1 MTKRSVLSEDEL
13 QTEPSERLTIP
24 AYPHDWPLLG
34 PAAPENTALIV
45 IDMQRDGVLD
55 GGWFTDMGFD
65 LSLVRAIVPKIRGL
79 LDAAR
84 NVPGMN
90 IVHFTN
96 SFAPDFSDLPDF
108 KREQAIRNGTPY
120 GKPNKFGRG
129 WIHGE
134 LGTTIIDEL
143 TPFPGELVFN
153 KPTYSCLESEAFQAW
168 LLKMQIRSLI
178 ITGVTS
184 NVCVSATL
192 YSAVDRGYDCL
203 TISDGVAG
211 VTESVTEALLNL
223 VRYQGGL
230 FGAETTAAVA
240 EASLW
245 AFAGSHTSARTS

>member
-1 MTKRSVLSEDEL
+1 MSENREEGVPGL
-13 QTEPSERLTIP
+13 WIP
-24 AYPHDWPLLG
+24 ASPHDWPLLG
-34 PAAPENTALIV
+34 PAAPERIALII
-45 IDMQRDGVLD
+45 IDMQVDGVRD

-65 LSLVRAIVPKIRGL
+65 LSLVRAIIPNISGL

-84 NVPGMN
+84 SVPGMN

-96 SFAPDFSDLPDF
+96 SFAPDLSDLPEV

-120 GKPNKFGRG
+120 GKPNRFGRG
-129 WIHGE
+129 MIHGE
-134 LGTTIIDEL
+134 PGSTIIEEL
-143 TPFPGELVFN
+143 APLPGELVLN
-153 KPTYSCLESEAFQAW
+153 KPFYSALESRAFQAW
-168 LLKMQIRSLI
+168 LEEHEVGSLI

-211 VTESVTEALLNL
+211 VTESVTENLVGL

-230 FGAETTAAVA
+230 FGAETTAAAA
-240 EASLW
+240 EQSLRS
-245 AFAGSHTSARTS
+245 FAAAN

>member
-1 MTKRSVLSEDEL
+1 MTERSIASDQGQATSSACLA
-13 QTEPSERLTIP
+13 IP
-24 AYPHDWPLLG
+24 AFPHKWPLLG
-34 PAAPENTALIV
+34 PAPPETTALIV

-65 LSLVRAIVPKIRGL
+65 LSLVRAIIPRIRGL

-134 LGTTIIDEL
+134 LGTTIVEEL

-153 KPTYSCLESEAFQAW
+153 KPSYSCLESQAFQEW
-168 LLKMQIRSLI
+168 LIEQKIRSLI

-240 EASLW
+240 EAALR
-245 AFAGSHTSARTS
+245 AFAGASPSARSS